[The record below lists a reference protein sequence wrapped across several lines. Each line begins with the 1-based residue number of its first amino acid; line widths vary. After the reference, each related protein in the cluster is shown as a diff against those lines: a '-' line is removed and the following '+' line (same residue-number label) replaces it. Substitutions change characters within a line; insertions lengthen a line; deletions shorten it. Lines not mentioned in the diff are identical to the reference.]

1 MHLSSTPPWGLIADD
16 LSGACDS
23 AVAFI
28 THGFSACVVLA
39 DAQLPGVTC
48 ELVAYSTETRDAQE
62 QDATAKVAA
71 ACRLFQRCG
80 PPVLFKKIDS
90 TLRGPWA
97 AELAT
102 VMQTLGAEKAILN
115 PAFPE
120 QGRVVEN
127 GEVLVVGLGGD
138 RPAAARIPNLPGV
151 EVSDAGTRAE
161 LDALVKRVFKGRE
174 IPLICGSGGIALS
187 VAAVLAQRL
196 GRNLVASPK
205 PELKFGSPLLLIG
218 TDHPVTQQQVLHLR
232 NGGRVEMQSL
242 HSLDRCTGKRPV
254 LVNVDWQARLDFR
267 SLEHAIGSGRFGAL
281 ILSGGSTAR
290 TVLEALGAGRIDLL
304 GQFGPG
310 LPWGQIRGGVAGGLL
325 LSVKSGGFGRND
337 TLEMIL
343 RCFSPEDDAL

>member
-1 MHLSSTPPWGLIADD
+1 MRLSPTPPWGLIADD

-23 AVAFI
+23 AVAFRI
-28 THGFSACVVLA
+28 HGFSACVVLA
-39 DAQLPGVTC
+39 DAELPHVTC
-48 ELVAYSTETRDAQE
+48 DLIGYSTETREAEE

-102 VMQTLGAEKAILN
+102 VMRTLGVERAILN

-120 QGRVVEN
+120 QGRVVES
-127 GEVLVVGLGGD
+127 GEVFVVSAGVD
-138 RPAAARIPNLPGV
+138 RRPVAQIPDLPGV
-151 EVSDAGTRAE
+151 EVSGARTQDE
-161 LDALVKRVFKGRE
+161 LDALVKGVFRGGE

-196 GRNLVASPK
+196 GRNRVAPPK
-205 PELKFGSPLLLIG
+205 PERKSGSPLLLIG
-218 TDHPVTQQQVLHLR
+218 TDHPVTQQQVTHLV
-232 NGGRVEMQSL
+232 NGGRADVQSL
-242 HSLDRCTGKRPV
+242 NNLDRCAGTRPV
-254 LVNVDWQARLDFR
+254 LVNVDWPASLDFQP
-267 SLEHAIGSGRFGAL
+267 LEHAIGSGRFGAL

-310 LPWGQIRGGVAGGLL
+310 LPWGRIQGGVAGGLL
-325 LSVKSGGFGRND
+325 VAVKSGGFGRND

-343 RCFSPEDDAL
+343 RCFSPEDDAA

>member
-1 MHLSSTPPWGLIADD
+1 MRLSPTPPWGLIADD

-23 AVAFI
+23 AVAFR

-39 DAQLPGVTC
+39 DAELPGVSC
-48 ELVAYSTETRDAQE
+48 DLVAYSTETRDGEE

-71 ACRLFQRCG
+71 ACRLFDRCG
-80 PPVLFKKIDS
+80 LPVLFKKIDS

-102 VMQTLGAEKAILN
+102 VMQTLGVEKAILN

-120 QGRVVEN
+120 QGRVVES
-127 GEVLVVGLGGD
+127 GEVFVVGSGGD
-138 RPAAARIPNLPGV
+138 RRPAARIPDLPGV
-151 EVSDAGTRAE
+151 EVCDASTRDE
-161 LDALVKRVFKGRE
+161 LDALVKQAFKGSE

-196 GRNLVASPK
+196 GRNRVAPPR
-205 PELKFGSPLLLIG
+205 PELKSGLPLLLIG
-218 TDHPVTQQQVLHLR
+218 TDHPVTQQQVGHLR
-232 NGGRVEMQSL
+232 DGGRVDVQAL
-242 HSLDRCTGKRPV
+242 NSLDRCAGKRPV
-254 LVNVDWQARLDFR
+254 LVNVDWPASLDFR
-267 SLEHAIGSGRFGAL
+267 PLEHAIGSGRFGAL

-290 TVLEALGAGRIDLL
+290 TVLEALGAGKIDLL

-310 LPWGQIRGGVAGGLL
+310 LPWGRIQGGVAGGLL
-325 LSVKSGGFGRND
+325 VAVKSGGFGRND

-343 RCFSPEDDAL
+343 RCFSPEDAAV

>member
-1 MHLSSTPPWGLIADD
+1 MRLSPTPPWGLIADD

-23 AVAFI
+23 AVAF
-28 THGFSACVVLA
+28 TAHGFSACVVLA
-39 DAQLPGVTC
+39 DAELPGAAC
-48 ELVAYSTETRDAQE
+48 DLVAYSTETRDAKE

-71 ACRLFQRCG
+71 ACRLFQRRG

-102 VMQTLGAEKAILN
+102 AMRTLGVERAILN

-120 QGRVVEN
+120 QGRVVES
-127 GEVLVVGLGGD
+127 GEVFIVSAGVD
-138 RPAAARIPNLPGV
+138 RLPVAQIPDLPGV
-151 EVSDAGTRAE
+151 EVSGARTRDE
-161 LDALVKRVFKGRE
+161 LDALVNGVFQGGE

-196 GRNLVASPK
+196 GRKRPAPPK
-205 PELKFGSPLLLIG
+205 PELKSGSPLLLIG
-218 TDHPVTQQQVLHLR
+218 TDHPVTQQQVTHLV
-232 NGGRVEMQSL
+232 NGGRADVQSL
-242 HSLDRCTGKRPV
+242 NNLDRCAGTRPV
-254 LVNVDWQARLDFR
+254 LVNVDWPASLDFQP
-267 SLEHAIGSGRFGAL
+267 LEHAIGSGRYGSL

-310 LPWGQIRGGVAGGLL
+310 LPWGRIQGGVAGGLL
-325 LSVKSGGFGRND
+325 VAVKSGGFGRND

-343 RCFSPEDDAL
+343 RCFSREDDAA